1 MSEHA
6 LGDGPEI
13 GDGEGCIRRRLHLTP
28 ERAEVCEIVST
39 IALSLCTVVED
50 GSESIEGCAAN
61 RVSDILVPT

>member
-1 MSEHA
+1 
-6 LGDGPEI
+6 
-13 GDGEGCIRRRLHLTP
+13 
-28 ERAEVCEIVST
+28 VCEIVST